1 MHFLRKILLCSY
13 RLNLPLKMYLYY
25 LCGLFCLIWI
35 DFGEFLVILLI
46 SGLLHLSTLIGW
58 VLLVEFSTFTLKFA
72 TSKTPLKK
80 FQPLI
85 LSLIKAYMPQPVG
98 VLGSSFNILP
108 WKRSLN
114 QFDNYIS
121 LSHSI
126 ARIMCG
132 QVPREG
138 KM

>member
-1 MHFLRKILLCSY
+1 MHFLRKFLLCSY

-72 TSKTPLKK
+72 TSKT
-80 FQPLI
+80 LI

>member
-1 MHFLRKILLCSY
+1 
-13 RLNLPLKMYLYY
+13 MYLYY

-72 TSKTPLKK
+72 TSKT
-80 FQPLI
+80 LI

-114 QFDNYIS
+114 QFDNYIY
-121 LSHSI
+121 LIHSI

>member
-1 MHFLRKILLCSY
+1 
-13 RLNLPLKMYLYY
+13 MYLYY

-72 TSKTPLKK
+72 TSKTPLKN

-121 LSHSI
+121 LIHSI

>member
-1 MHFLRKILLCSY
+1 MHFLRKFLLCSY

-72 TSKTPLKK
+72 TSKT
-80 FQPLI
+80 LI

-121 LSHSI
+121 LIHSI

>member
-72 TSKTPLKK
+72 TSKT
-80 FQPLI
+80 LI